1 MEYAFRLIANGVS
14 FDFHDIHG
22 AKLSIDILDR
32 FNVKYKLI
40 NLKNMKEIEYII

>member
-1 MEYAFRLIANGVS
+1 MTYTYRLIANGVS
-14 FDFHDIHG
+14 FDFHDIQG

-32 FNVKYKLI
+32 FNVKYKLV